1 MKKKKN
7 KKNEFDDIPKNQR
20 IMSKEEVKELGI
32 TYIYKLVY
40 YFSVILYCFFYIIL
54 LYLWM
59 NYFSQKSNLY
69 TLIQKNIALE
79 MSIYRA
85 INSYDLM
92 VFHNYTLEEVTKK
105 VILNDTNGEPNYIL
119 NSFYND
125 IELAF
130 NNKKEKNKIN
140 SLYQDF
146 EDELNFTCENLY
158 FLNSENLNEIS
169 NNFNKNITQNLIQF
183 CEKSRIT
190 ESNDFRSVFERHFQN
205 IKNGVLS
212 IDDFSYSG
220 LLKIIME
227 QGILSKSSIFF
238 NVIVIYILEITNSEP
253 CKNSIK
259 KLLKG
264 LKNSTQITEV
274 IFLLFEVLS
283 IIDNLCNQIF
293 ILKNVF
299 KIFEIQD

>member
-1 MKKKKN
+1 
-7 KKNEFDDIPKNQR
+7 
-20 IMSKEEVKELGI
+20 
-32 TYIYKLVY
+32 
-40 YFSVILYCFFYIIL
+40 
-54 LYLWM
+54 M

-69 TLIQKNIALE
+69 TLIQKKISLE

-85 INSYDLM
+85 INVYDLM
-92 VFHNYTLEEVTKK
+92 VFHNYTVDEISNKI
-105 VILNDTNGEPNYIL
+105 ILNFTSKEPNYIL

-130 NNKKEKNKIN
+130 NNKKEKNKVN

-158 FLNSENLNEIS
+158 YLNSENLIEIQ
-169 NNFNKNITQNLIQF
+169 NNDIIKDTNKNITEVLIDI

-190 ESNDFRSVFERHFQN
+190 ESNDFRSVFEKHFQN
-205 IKNGVLS
+205 IKNGILS
-212 IDDFSYSG
+212 IQDYSYEG
-220 LLKIIME
+220 LLNIIMS
-227 QGILSKSSIFF
+227 QGILARSSVFF

-259 KLLKG
+259 ILLARLG
-264 LKNSTQITEV
+264 NSIRITEV
-274 IFLLFEVLS
+274 IILLFDLLS
-283 IIDNLCNQIF
+283 IIFVFFLYIKGIDNLCNQIF

-299 KIFEIQD
+299 KLFEIQD

>member
-1 MKKKKN
+1 
-7 KKNEFDDIPKNQR
+7 
-20 IMSKEEVKELGI
+20 
-32 TYIYKLVY
+32 
-40 YFSVILYCFFYIIL
+40 
-54 LYLWM
+54 M

-69 TLIQKNIALE
+69 TLIQKNISLE

-85 INSYDLM
+85 INVYDLM
-92 VFHNYTLEEVTKK
+92 IFHNYTIDEISDKI
-105 VILNDTNGEPNYIL
+105 ILNISSEEPNYIL

-146 EDELNFTCENLY
+146 EDKLNFTCENLY
-158 FLNSENLNEIS
+158 YLNRENLNEIQS
-169 NNFNKNITQNLIQF
+169 NDIFKNFDRNITEILIDI

-190 ESNDFRSVFERHFQN
+190 QSNDFRSVFEKHFQN
-205 IKNGVLS
+205 IKNGILS
-212 IDDFSYSG
+212 IQDYSYNG
-220 LLKIIME
+220 LLNIIMN
-227 QGILSKSSIFF
+227 QGILSKSSVFF
-238 NVIVIYILEITNSEP
+238 NIVVIYILEITNSEP

-259 KLLKG
+259 ILLDR
-264 LKNSTQITEV
+264 LKNSIKITEIV
-274 IFLLFEVLS
+274 FLLFDLLS
-283 IIDNLCNQIF
+283 IIFVFFLYIKGIDNLCNQIF